1 MYLAVK
7 HKKDQKGL
15 CENEIKAVPLHPK
28 SKNMQNTNTHQK
40 ASKEL
45 ENIIDEFH
53 RDTSAK
59 QRYASY
65 DFCYGYF
72 QTHRHHLVEN
82 MELSCLHLWSYL
94 ASWGM
99 LRGSSKLLQEC
110 SMKSLSEVINYI
122 DRLPE
127 KIWNIDVPDYAYDE
141 VQDKIINI
149 YTDLKKRIA
158 DIKFEED
165 NTSVSPT
172 KTLVT
177 KIMLGTLGSIPA
189 FDNNFVKAFKKEF
202 SNAYQCPKCS
212 RRESAKCAFSDLN
225 RTSLSCIYC
234 FYFDNKKVL
243 DNIHYP
249 VIGFN
254 GKRLMNLTYKKAK
267 LIDMYGFS
275 IGLRCNE

>member
-1 MYLAVK
+1 MSK
-7 HKKDQKGL
+7 RRIKKDQQGL
-15 CENEIKAVPLHPK
+15 CGNGEKAVLLPAK
-28 SKNMQNTNTHQK
+28 SKNMQNTYTHHK

-45 ENIIDEFH
+45 EYVIDDFH

-59 QRYASY
+59 QRFASF

-110 SMKSLSEVINYI
+110 SMKSLSKVVKYI

-127 KIWNIDVPDYAYDE
+127 RVWNIDVPDYVDE
-141 VQDKIINI
+141 DVLDKILNI
-149 YTDLKKRIA
+149 YTDLKERIA

-177 KIMLGTLGSIPA
+177 KIMLGTLGSVPA

-202 SNAYQCPKCS
+202 STAYQCPNCCRKK
-212 RRESAKCAFSDLN
+212 SAKCAFSELN
-225 RTSLSCIYC
+225 RISLNSIYC
-234 FYFDNKKVL
+234 FYLDNKKVL
-243 DNIHYP
+243 DNIHYL

-254 GKRLMNLTYKKAK
+254 GKPTMNLTYKKAK

-275 IGLRCNE
+275 ISMKC